1 MLWVRPGIKKEKKK
15 KTVDTDKYRFKI
27 LKASNTDYKEII
39 LGILETK
46 GKSQNIFKIY
56 RKKRKL

>member
-1 MLWVRPGIKKEKKK
+1 MQERGPLGKTQHKKKK

-27 LKASNTDYKEII
+27 LKVLNTDYKETI

-46 GKSQNIFKIY
+46 GKSQKIFKI
-56 RKKRKL
+56 